1 MNKTQ
6 LVEAMSLDA
15 GLSKVEARRAVDAM
29 LRVTMQALQGGDKV
43 ALSGFGTFSIQ
54 QKLPRM
60 GRNPRT
66 GAAVIVPARKVVRFR
81 PVIEIE

>member
-6 LVEAMSLDA
+6 LVEVMSLDA
-15 GLSKVEARRAVDAM
+15 GLSKVEARKAVDAM
-29 LRVTMQALQGGDKV
+29 LRVTVQTLQQGDKV
-43 ALSGFGTFSIQ
+43 SLSGFGTFSIQ
-54 QKLPRM
+54 QKPPRM

-66 GAAVIVPARKVVRFR
+66 GAAVAVPARKVVRFR

>member
-15 GLSKVEARRAVDAM
+15 GLSKVEARKAVDAM
-29 LRVTMQALQGGDKV
+29 LRVAVQALQQGDKV
-43 ALSGFGTFSIQ
+43 ALSGFGTFSVQ
-54 QKLPRM
+54 QKLPRT

-66 GAAVIVPARKVVRFR
+66 GAAVTIQARKVVRFR